1 MASIDYSGN
10 PNQRTPCVLVLDA
23 SSSMSAATP
32 SGRTRI
38 EALNSGIKALEDALR
53 DDDMA
58 LGRVQIAIVSVG
70 GPSDDAEIM
79 LDWTDANNF
88 SAFPLQT
95 GGSTP
100 LAKGLQLALDLVE
113 EGKENLKAAG
123 VNYHRPWMMVIT
135 DGEPT
140 DIDSEWNDA
149 VKACRDAEN
158 AKKVE
163 IFPIGVE
170 GADISKLSEISSK
183 SPIKLSGIKFK
194 ELFVWLSNSLGAV
207 SRSRPGED
215 IEIPTTDPWR
225 DVSS

>member
-1 MASIDYSGN
+1 MVSIDYSGN

-38 EALNSGIKALEDALR
+38 EALNLGIKALEDALR

-58 LGRVQIAIVSVG
+58 LGRVQISIVSVG
-70 GPSDDAEIM
+70 GPTDDAEIM

-140 DIDSEWNDA
+140 DIESEWDEA
-149 VKACRDAEN
+149 VKACRDAEI

-183 SPIKLSGIKFK
+183 APIKLSGIKFK

-207 SRSRPGED
+207 SRSRPGE
-215 IEIPTTDPWR
+215 IVEIPATDPWR

>member
-23 SSSMSAATP
+23 SSSMAAATP

-38 EALNSGIKALEDALR
+38 EALNLGIKALEDALR

-58 LGRVQIAIVSVG
+58 LGRVQISIVSVG
-70 GPSDDAEIM
+70 GPTDDAEIM

-123 VNYHRPWMMVIT
+123 VNYHRPI
-135 DGEPT
+135 
-140 DIDSEWNDA
+140 
-149 VKACRDAEN
+149 
-158 AKKVE
+158 
-163 IFPIGVE
+163 
-170 GADISKLSEISSK
+170 
-183 SPIKLSGIKFK
+183 
-194 ELFVWLSNSLGAV
+194 
-207 SRSRPGED
+207 
-215 IEIPTTDPWR
+215 
-225 DVSS
+225 

>member
-23 SSSMSAATP
+23 SSSMAAATP

-38 EALNSGIKALEDALR
+38 EALNLGIKALEDALR

-58 LGRVQIAIVSVG
+58 LGRVQISIVSVG
-70 GPSDDAEIM
+70 GPTDDAEIM

-140 DIDSEWNDA
+140 DTDSEWNEA

-207 SRSRPGED
+207 SRSRPGE
-215 IEIPTTDPWR
+215 IVEIPATDPWR